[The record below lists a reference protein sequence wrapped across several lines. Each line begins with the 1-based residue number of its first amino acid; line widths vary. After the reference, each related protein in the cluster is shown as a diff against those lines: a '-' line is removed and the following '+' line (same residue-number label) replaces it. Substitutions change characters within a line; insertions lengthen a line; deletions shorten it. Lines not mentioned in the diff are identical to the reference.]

1 MTNAAL
7 IQVVDRLRGQPREGA
22 TVEFKMNVREAGEIG
37 EYLSALANS
46 AALAGHDR
54 AWLIWGVDDATHEV
68 RGTSFDPFTDK
79 VGNQSLIMWLQQMS
93 TPKADFEFH
102 RCTHPKGS
110 LIVLEIHPSRTAPV
124 AFEGERYIRIDS
136 HKTKLSGHVD
146 KEARLWT
153 KLGQTDDWSGELVN
167 GATVEDLDP
176 EAVQQARVRFTE
188 YLLKSESDSRR
199 HDAIRR
205 DAKGWKSGTLLD
217 KARITKGGAMT
228 RSALLL
234 LGRDESTYRLSP
246 ADVKMSW
253 ILRDERG
260 ATTSSQH
267 FGPPFLLTTERLF
280 ARIRNVM
287 VEHMPDGTLFPSAV
301 QQYDPWVIREALHNA
316 VAHQDYRFGGK
327 INVTEYPDRLV
338 FFNLGQFLPQSIE
351 WMLENQSPP
360 AHYRNQWLI
369 DGMIR
374 LRMIDQVGSG
384 IRKMF
389 EEQRRR
395 LFPLPEY
402 ELGAGQSG
410 RPSVQVTISGQI
422 RDLKY
427 AQALMARMD
436 LELPDILLL
445 DKVAKGIRLPK
456 HEIARLKS
464 LGLVEGRYPKIM
476 VSAKLAAAT
485 GSQAQDIRRR
495 GFDAQYYRD
504 LVLKLIREH
513 GPIEPKV
520 IQDLLMDKL
529 PDSLTATEKRS
540 RIRNLTFDL
549 AHRKGLIENVGT
561 PRGPGARWRLKLPV
575 QAKEAGL

>member
-1 MTNAAL
+1 MTQVAL
-7 IQVVDRLRGQPREGA
+7 LELVDRLCARRREGM
-22 TVEFKMNVREAGEIG
+22 TVEFKMNLRDPDQIG
-37 EYLSALANS
+37 EYISALANS
-46 AALAGHDR
+46 AALEGAER
-54 AWLIWGVDDATHEV
+54 AWLIWGIDDSAVV
-68 RGTSFDPFTDK
+68 RGTSFDPFVEK
-79 VGNQSLIMWLQQMS
+79 VKNQSLIMWLQHQ
-93 TPKADFEFH
+93 TAPKADFEFH
-102 RCTHPKGS
+102 PCTHLKGP
-110 LIVLEIHPSRTAPV
+110 LIVLEIHPPRTAPIEFKGV
-124 AFEGERYIRIDS
+124 RYIRIDS
-136 HKTKLSGHVD
+136 HKTRLSEHMD

-153 KLGQTDDWSGELVN
+153 RLGQSEDWSGEVV
-167 GATVEDLDP
+167 GEATVEDLDP
-176 EAVQQARVRFTE
+176 EAIEQARIRFTE
-188 YLLKSESDSRR
+188 FLLKGESDIRR
-199 HDAIRR
+199 HEAIRR
-205 DAKGWKSGTLLD
+205 DAKGWRTATLLD
-217 KARITKGGAMT
+217 KARITKDGAIT

-234 LGRDESTYRLSP
+234 LGRDESAHRLSP

-260 ATTSSQH
+260 STTSSQH
-267 FGPPFLLTTERLF
+267 FGPPFFLTTERLF

-351 WMLENQSPP
+351 WMLEKQSPP
-360 AHYRNQWLI
+360 AQYRNRWLI

-402 ELGAGQSG
+402 ELGDGHSGQ
-410 RPSVQVTISGQI
+410 PSVQVTISGQI

-427 AQALMARMD
+427 AQALMSRLD

-456 HEIARLKS
+456 KEIARLKE
-464 LGLVEGRYPKIM
+464 LGLVEGRYPKIV
-476 VSAKLAAAT
+476 VSAKLASAT
-485 GSQAQDIRRR
+485 SSQAQDIRRR
-495 GFDAQYYRD
+495 GFDTQYYRD

-529 PDSLTATEKRS
+529 PDSLTAVEKRS

-549 AHRKGLIENVGT
+549 AHRKELIENVGA
-561 PRGPGARWRLKLPV
+561 PRGPGARWRLKSRV
-575 QAKEAGL
+575 QTNDDSM